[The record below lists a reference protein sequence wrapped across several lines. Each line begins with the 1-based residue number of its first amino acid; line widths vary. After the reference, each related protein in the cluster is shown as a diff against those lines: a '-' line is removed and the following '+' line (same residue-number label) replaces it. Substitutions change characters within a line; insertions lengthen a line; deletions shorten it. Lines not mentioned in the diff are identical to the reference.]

1 MTIGHVPT
9 GVAGVTKF
17 LEIGVMLFTGIPPV
31 A

>member
-1 MTIGHVPT
+1 MTIGHIPT

-17 LEIGVMLFTGIPPV
+17 LEIGAALFLGIPPV

>member
-9 GVAGVTKF
+9 GVAGVAKF
-17 LEIGVMLFTGIPPV
+17 IELGMLLFGGVPPV